1 MTPFLWVA
9 EAICPPE
16 LHRRPPKLRVSCYP
30 AVNQCN
36 LRGSMPQHT
45 DGRPVLCHNQCRA
58 HHSPLLAPQRVLK
71 EDLSRTA
78 AAPQPADFIKR
89 RGEVTLFFLI
99 PRGVELKLQP
109 ASIFRGLLGKRMF
122 LSGDTM
128 TVAHTLPFPWR
139 PCQSPWMLALWI
151 GLAGVQGGM

>member
-1 MTPFLWVA
+1 MIVGLFRLIMTPFLRVA

-36 LRGSMPQHT
+36 LRESMPQHT
-45 DGRPVLCHNQCRA
+45 DGRPGLCHNQCRA

-128 TVAHTLPFPWR
+128 TVAHTLPFP
-139 PCQSPWMLALWI
+139 
-151 GLAGVQGGM
+151 

>member
-1 MTPFLWVA
+1 MA
-9 EAICPPE
+9 GAICQPE

-36 LRGSMPQHT
+36 LQGSMPYHT
-45 DGRPVLCHNQCRA
+45 NGRPVLCHSQRRA
-58 HHSPLLAPQRVLK
+58 HHSPVLAPQRVLK
-71 EDLSRTA
+71 EDLSRIAT
-78 AAPQPADFIKR
+78 APQPADFIKR

-128 TVAHTLPFPWR
+128 TVAHALPFPWR